1 MLGFAPRSSNSV
13 DFSWGLRVCISNR
26 LPLDN
31 AASVAQKPHIL
42 GNQKDTSDF
51 KQDSGRVSCSS
62 LSLRLLAQAGERS
75 PLLKNREWRLLF
87 YLRFLVPW
95 DEIVRIIPSSPSES
109 RIPTS
114 KEEWKA
120 RALQLE
126 SKEFIVSRGTLDL
139 PFPWSFRTPSVCE
152 WPSITREILP
162 LPTVEKKLGLFVIP
176 NLPHTRA
183 FL

>member
-13 DFSWGLRVCISNR
+13 DFGWGLRVCISNR

-75 PLLKNREWRLLF
+75 PTIEKQRMEITLLSQ
-87 YLRFLVPW
+87 
-95 DEIVRIIPSSPSES
+95 IPS
-109 RIPTS
+109 
-114 KEEWKA
+114 
-120 RALQLE
+120 
-126 SKEFIVSRGTLDL
+126 
-139 PFPWSFRTPSVCE
+139 
-152 WPSITREILP
+152 P
-162 LPTVEKKLGLFVIP
+162 LG
-176 NLPHTRA
+176 
-183 FL
+183 